1 MVTVVG
7 ATRDRTDFGGW
18 PVVVDGE
25 VEVKPFPWMRE
36 LFAAGE
42 RAILF
47 LDELSA
53 TREDVRPVLLRAI
66 NERALGDFPFRAR
79 VVAAA
84 NPADQ
89 SVGGFSLEAPI
100 ANRLIH
106 LDWAME
112 PEVWARGMREGW
124 ERVYP
129 ALPPEPD
136 PGTLEAE
143 TLRAQALVASYVERN
158 PGTTNQVPEG
168 EEAGRAWP
176 SYRSWTLAARFL
188 GACLALGFDEE
199 VVAEGVVGAVGK
211 EGYGFLNFLR
221 QNDLPRPEEVLE
233 DPGKLP
239 KREDALFVVLST
251 VASHVVRAWTPDA
264 WQKAWKVL
272 ALLVEQGKKD
282 IALQAARTLAQAYA
296 NPRGGK
302 RMPPPKEML
311 LFGEILGAL
320 ESFRS

>member
-1 MVTVVG
+1 
-7 ATRDRTDFGGW
+7 
-18 PVVVDGE
+18 
-25 VEVKPFPWMRE
+25 
-36 LFAAGE
+36 
-42 RAILF
+42 
-47 LDELSA
+47 
-53 TREDVRPVLLRAI
+53 
-66 NERALGDFPFRAR
+66 
-79 VVAAA
+79 
-84 NPADQ
+84 
-89 SVGGFSLEAPI
+89 
-100 ANRLIH
+100 
-106 LDWAME
+106 
-112 PEVWARGMREGW
+112 MREGW

-233 DPGKLP
+233 DPKKLP

-251 VASHVVRAWTPDA
+251 VASHVVRVWTPDA

-282 IALQAARTLAQAYA
+282 IALQAARTLARAYA
-296 NPRGGK
+296 NPPGGK
-302 RMPPPKEML
+302 RMPPPKEVL